1 MKPRGV
7 SQGVTIWFVWA
18 IVFALNGDDVRTQQI
33 PRPPFDA
40 NEQPLSDTKY
50 SVGGQQVQVDLSSS
64 SGLRVTS
71 GHD

>member
-18 IVFALNGDDVRTQQI
+18 IVFSLNGDDVRTQQI

-40 NEQPLSDTKY
+40 NEQPLSDT
-50 SVGGQQVQVDLSSS
+50 QRS
-64 SGLRVTS
+64 SGEFFKTFLDFPPLS
-71 GHD
+71 AQM